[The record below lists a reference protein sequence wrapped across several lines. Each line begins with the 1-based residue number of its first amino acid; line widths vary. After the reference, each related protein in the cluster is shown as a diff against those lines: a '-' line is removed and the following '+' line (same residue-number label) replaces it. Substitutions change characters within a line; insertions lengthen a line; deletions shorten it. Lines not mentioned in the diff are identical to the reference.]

1 MRVMLVVSMS
11 LLAACGGR
19 MARTGDDAGTV
30 EGEYASRNL
39 GFTLRRNLTVTDA
52 VTGRVLPLL
61 YREPAGAGPFPV
73 VVWSHG
79 GGFLQNGHEQSS
91 EWGSVFAKHGYLVI
105 HIAHVPPTT
114 ATSMALCTRGNVP
127 ANECVAM
134 SNDDDSTGLLAL
146 AKTGDVVAVLDALST
161 LSAQNVDAGGP
172 AMDLSKVAVAGWSA
186 GSRAPVV
193 THGATIRP
201 TPSAPVF
208 SLAST
213 RAIAAI
219 ALSPTGPPVG
229 GFFDTGGMNS
239 WSAMRGPVLMM
250 TGQNDAKPSQPLL
263 TGPVR
268 RLAFEKQPADGSRW
282 LLYSTLPVGVGGH
295 DSFNL
300 GDASSSDVRLRKL
313 SRALESA
320 ARAFLDAHV
329 KNDAAARAWLDSDSA
344 RVLADEAEW
353 VKR

>member
-1 MRVMLVVSMS
+1 MRLMLTLSLT

-19 MARTGDDAGTV
+19 VARPQEDGGTV

-39 GFTLRRNLTVTDA
+39 GVSLRRNLTVTDP

-79 GGFLQNGHEQSS
+79 GGFLQNGDEQSS
-91 EWGSVFAKHGYLVI
+91 EWGTVFSKHGYLVI
-105 HIAHVPPTT
+105 HIAHVPLTM

-127 ANECVAM
+127 ANECVVMA
-134 SNDDDSTGLLAL
+134 NDDDSTGLLAL
-146 AKTGDVVAVLDALST
+146 AKTGDVVAVLDALPT
-161 LSAQNVDAGGP
+161 LSLQNVDAGGP

-193 THGATIRP
+193 THGATLRP
-201 TPSAPVF
+201 TPSSPVF
-208 SLAST
+208 SLPNT
-213 RAIAAI
+213 RPIAGIAI
-219 ALSPTGPPVG
+219 SPTGPPVG

-239 WSAMRGPVLMM
+239 WSAMRGPMLMM
-250 TGQNDAKPSQPLL
+250 TGQNDVKPGQPLL

-268 RLAFEKQPADGSRW
+268 RLPFEKQPADGARW

-300 GDASSSDVRLRKL
+300 DDAASSDARLKKL
-313 SRALESA
+313 SRALEST
-320 ARAFLDAHV
+320 ARAFLDAHL
-329 KNDAAARAWLDSDSA
+329 KNDAAAQAWLASDA
-344 RVLADEAEW
+344 AQRLAGEAEW